1 MEPTAGT
8 GELPSTGT
16 AVGRLWARPS
26 SPGSSVK
33 TKPEHVKRLR
43 ELLSKIKLKKLVIMV
58 PGTHALLGLQVK
70 SCCRRTRLP
79 RAKRAAE

>member
-1 MEPTAGT
+1 MEPAAGT

-26 SPGSSVK
+26 SNGSSVK
-33 TKPEHVKRLR
+33 TEPEHVKRLR
-43 ELLSKIKLKKLVIMV
+43 ELLSNIMLKKLVIMV
-58 PGTHALLGLQVK
+58 PGTRALPGLQAR

-79 RAKRAAE
+79 RAKRASE